1 MIVESFERPVSPSSS
16 VKYIEATTLEHGVAR
31 CLARGLARSSG
42 LVRSRDPVHAKIDRR
57 LHESVGFPSDDL
69 VAQTENHAQI
79 LVAAHHSHEMARDG
93 IKVYHR
99 DVALRFPALERLSE
113 AFGGAARPLLE
124 LNRADM
130 SRTGPKSPTPPRA
143 WLTFR

>member
-1 MIVESFERPVSPSSS
+1 M
-16 VKYIEATTLEHGVAR
+16 
-31 CLARGLARSSG
+31 
-42 LVRSRDPVHAKIDRR
+42 IDRR

-69 VAQTENHAQI
+69 AAQTENHAQI

-93 IKVYHR
+93 IKVCHR
-99 DVALRFPALERLSE
+99 DVALRFRALERLSE